1 MAARRGSDTVQT
13 LSTSSSSDN
22 VNVWPM
28 ILYSLEKICS
38 DAYTIVE
45 YFSDKDLCLEFFKR
59 IEREYD
65 LWKDLLN
72 RLTTEL
78 QGSRK
83 PIAWESRKTPS
94 DPFKDILVRLVLP
107 KDTEEQLT
115 QDSNFIYSYQM
126 QQGAVND
133 LLTRKLIFD
142 KLSPSTPRR
151 KFILRSQIIIQ
162 FIF

>member
-1 MAARRGSDTVQT
+1 MLRCLYYRFHYNLFIYFN
-13 LSTSSSSDN
+13 LSFF
-22 VNVWPM
+22 
-28 ILYSLEKICS
+28 K
-38 DAYTIVE
+38 IVE

-107 KDTEEQLT
+107 KDTEE
-115 QDSNFIYSYQM
+115 
-126 QQGAVND
+126 
-133 LLTRKLIFD
+133 
-142 KLSPSTPRR
+142 
-151 KFILRSQIIIQ
+151 
-162 FIF
+162 